1 MTNTK
6 TPKWLI
12 IKLLLTVSLFGL
24 SWVYQPAQAAGDCPA
39 GATLNAVCVT
49 INDCGDQSCD
59 ALGGEPSGSY
69 VGYCKKEY
77 LGGECVHY
85 GCAGGT
91 CNPLAD

>member
-6 TPKWLI
+6 RRKWVI
-12 IKLLLTVSLFGL
+12 IKLLLTVCLFGL
-24 SWVYQPAQAAGDCPA
+24 SWVYRPAQAASDCPA

-49 INDCGDQSCD
+49 INECGDQSCD
-59 ALGGEPSGSY
+59 ALGGEPGGSS

-77 LGGECVHY
+77 LGGECVQY
-85 GCAGGT
+85 GCSGGT

>member
-1 MTNTK
+1 MANTK
-6 TPKWLI
+6 RPKWLI
-12 IKLLLTVSLFGL
+12 IKLLLTVLLFGL
-24 SWVYQPAQAAGDCPA
+24 SWVYRPAQAASDCPA

-49 INDCGDQSCD
+49 ISDCGDQSCD
-59 ALGGEPSGSY
+59 GLGGDPSGSN